1 MHKPFFKSEDKEKS
15 RETPAGRREY
25 RVRQVAVK
33 GTNSAQSVN
42 STDRSCESKATGS
55 AGEGFARNKR
65 DTKLNDKRPPV
76 CFVCFSL
83 DSRPNNS
90 KHYLAY
96 CKRFM
101 QFSPKEKRQTV
112 LSAGRCLK
120 CLSTENFARDCGFRS
135 KCRSCG
141 PQCKTK
147 HPGALHERYATDT
160 LGAADA
166 TTSDVAP
173 QPVQESATNSE
184 TSVKVRRVEVA
195 DAGTVLLRTSAVR
208 VINQSNGR
216 STLAYAQHDTA
227 SQVTLI
233 SEALKDELGLQAVPD
248 PAITVRTLAD
258 QTATCLGR
266 TDFTLQSLD
275 NGDKFAIFNAIVVPY
290 FSDDENTL
298 PHGVDV
304 TTLKHFEGVEIPR
317 RAPHCF
323 GRA

>member
-1 MHKPFFKSEDKEKS
+1 MHKLFFKPEDKEKS
-15 RETPAGRREY
+15 HESPAGRGEY

-42 STDRSCESKATGS
+42 STDRSCESTATGS

-65 DTKLNDKRPPV
+65 DTKFKDKRPPV

-90 KHYLAY
+90 KHYLAD

-112 LSAGRCLK
+112 ISAVRCLN
-120 CLSTENFARDCGFRS
+120 CLSTEHFARDCGFRS
-135 KCRSCG
+135 KCRSCW

-147 HPGALHERYATDT
+147 HSGALHECYATDT
-160 LGAADA
+160 LGAAYT
-166 TTSDVAP
+166 TTSDVAS

-216 STLAYAQHDTA
+216 STLAYAQHDTT

-233 SEALKDELGLQAVPD
+233 SEALKDELGLQAVRD

-258 QTATCLGR
+258 QTATCLG
-266 TDFTLQSLD
+266 
-275 NGDKFAIFNAIVVPY
+275 
-290 FSDDENTL
+290 
-298 PHGVDV
+298 
-304 TTLKHFEGVEIPR
+304 
-317 RAPHCF
+317 
-323 GRA
+323 

>member
-1 MHKPFFKSEDKEKS
+1 
-15 RETPAGRREY
+15 
-25 RVRQVAVK
+25 
-33 GTNSAQSVN
+33 
-42 STDRSCESKATGS
+42 
-55 AGEGFARNKR
+55 
-65 DTKLNDKRPPV
+65 
-76 CFVCFSL
+76 
-83 DSRPNNS
+83 
-90 KHYLAY
+90 
-96 CKRFM
+96 M

-112 LSAGRCLK
+112 ISAGRCLN
-120 CLSTENFARDCGFRS
+120 CLSTEHFARDCGFRS

-141 PQCKTK
+141 LQCKTK
-147 HPGALHERYATDT
+147 HAGALHECYATDT
-160 LGAADA
+160 LGAADT

-208 VINQSNGR
+208 VINRSNER

-258 QTATCLGR
+258 QTATSLGR

-275 NGDKFAIFNAIVVPY
+275 NGDKFAIFGALVVPY
-290 FSDDENTL
+290 FSDDENVL
-298 PHGVDV
+298 PHRVDV
-304 TTLKHFEGVEIPR
+304 TTLKHFEGVEITVITNR
-317 RAPHCF
+317 
-323 GRA
+323 